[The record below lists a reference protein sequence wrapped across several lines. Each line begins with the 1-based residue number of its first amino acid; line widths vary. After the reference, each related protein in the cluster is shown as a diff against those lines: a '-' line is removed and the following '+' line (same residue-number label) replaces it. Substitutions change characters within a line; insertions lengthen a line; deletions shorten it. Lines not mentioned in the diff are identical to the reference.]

1 MFFIFF
7 IYLNSEGTGPS
18 MEQERTAK
26 GKGGGEM
33 SYFPALTQPCRLQAR
48 SEQSPF
54 SVPAT
59 PGCATPLQPFPS
71 IKKHAAHPMLSG
83 QEEAAG
89 ICGGSATCSLLA
101 ESLSIL
107 STVLDRYYYYPHLGD
122 GKTEAPGGSEA

>member
-1 MFFIFF
+1 MFLIFF

-48 SEQSPF
+48 SEQSSF

-59 PGCATPLQPFPS
+59 PGRATLLQPFLS

-89 ICGGSATCSLLA
+89 ICGGSAMCSLLA

-107 STVLDRYYYYPHLGD
+107 STVLDRYYIIPI
-122 GKTEAPGGSEA
+122 